1 MEIPVTL
8 VPSID
13 AQAWPNEIYVGYA
26 TGWMRRYDQEFD
38 PDNPAPQKLQP
49 YLTDAKT
56 LVQKLL
62 ADYKEAT
69 AAPQTEL
76 IDQADRQRDALIAQ
90 ISTMIEA
97 MLKMTLMPQKQQA
110 AQTLKTG
117 WDIYKPTAKAALRD
131 ESTQVQ
137 QWLEYVHAH
146 AAQGAALAELG
157 LTQIVADLEQ
167 QNDEVIRLMDERA
180 AERQQQKTIVL
191 ADDRRMADRA
201 MKSCDRVLNALAIL
215 DDDPQRFAVLINA
228 LTADQTEWRQ
238 RYDDNRRANKRV
250 SVKSDV
256 VGNHLY
262 QTARDWTWARLIED
276 GKALLAIDPDQPTR
290 ILSTDK
296 KAQKAGGLC
305 LALKGVP
312 VKPTDDVGRRGRG
325 QGVPAHPPRQFI
337 NIIFYINKLNF
348 QVMFKTRFISMLVLL
363 AAVATGAVAQ
373 NYKVSVKE
381 GTEDA
386 TSWTIA
392 PAEATTAG
400 VAAGTTVTATYSG
413 TKRVKSVKA
422 VKKAPA
428 GTPLDNTTTAWTAG
442 TFAVPAGHHRERR
455 RDADADRRRD
465 AHPEQGHQPCQRCNA
480 HHPGQWR
487 DGSQRH
493 EQQHRF
499 HRCRQHR
506 NTDTD
511 QRHADSHRR
520 QRR

>member
-1 MEIPVTL
+1 M
-8 VPSID
+8 
-13 AQAWPNEIYVGYA
+13 
-26 TGWMRRYDQEFD
+26 
-38 PDNPAPQKLQP
+38 
-49 YLTDAKT
+49 
-56 LVQKLL
+56 QKLL

-90 ISTMIEA
+90 VSTMIEA

-167 QNDEVIRLMDERA
+167 QNNEVIRLMDERA

-312 VKPTDDVGRRGRG
+312 VKPTDDVD
-325 QGVPAHPPRQFI
+325 VD
-337 NIIFYINKLNF
+337 
-348 QVMFKTRFISMLVLL
+348 
-363 AAVATGAVAQ
+363 
-373 NYKVSVKE
+373 KE
-381 GTEDA
+381 YQL
-386 TSWTIA
+386 I
-392 PAEATTAG
+392 
-400 VAAGTTVTATYSG
+400 
-413 TKRVKSVKA
+413 
-422 VKKAPA
+422 
-428 GTPLDNTTTAWTAG
+428 PLD
-442 TFAVPAGHHRERR
+442 
-455 RDADADRRRD
+455 
-465 AHPEQGHQPCQRCNA
+465 
-480 HHPGQWR
+480 
-487 DGSQRH
+487 SL
-493 EQQHRF
+493 
-499 HRCRQHR
+499 
-506 NTDTD
+506 
-511 QRHADSHRR
+511 
-520 QRR
+520 

>member
-56 LVQKLL
+56 QVQKLL

-167 QNDEVIRLMDERA
+167 QNNEVIRLMDERA

-215 DDDPQRFAVLINA
+215 DDDPH
-228 LTADQTEWRQ
+228 
-238 RYDDNRRANKRV
+238 ANKRV

-296 KAQKAGGLC
+296 KALKAGGLC

-312 VKPTDDVGRRGRG
+312 VKPTDDVD
-325 QGVPAHPPRQFI
+325 VD
-337 NIIFYINKLNF
+337 
-348 QVMFKTRFISMLVLL
+348 
-363 AAVATGAVAQ
+363 
-373 NYKVSVKE
+373 KE
-381 GTEDA
+381 YQL
-386 TSWTIA
+386 I
-392 PAEATTAG
+392 
-400 VAAGTTVTATYSG
+400 
-413 TKRVKSVKA
+413 
-422 VKKAPA
+422 
-428 GTPLDNTTTAWTAG
+428 PLD
-442 TFAVPAGHHRERR
+442 
-455 RDADADRRRD
+455 
-465 AHPEQGHQPCQRCNA
+465 
-480 HHPGQWR
+480 
-487 DGSQRH
+487 SL
-493 EQQHRF
+493 
-499 HRCRQHR
+499 
-506 NTDTD
+506 
-511 QRHADSHRR
+511 
-520 QRR
+520 